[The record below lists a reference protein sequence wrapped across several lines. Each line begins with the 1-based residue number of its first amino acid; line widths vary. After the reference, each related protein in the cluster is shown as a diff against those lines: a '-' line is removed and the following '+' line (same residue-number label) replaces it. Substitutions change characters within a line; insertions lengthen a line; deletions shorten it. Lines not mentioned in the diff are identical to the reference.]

1 MHVHFGTCEQASDS
15 PRCERASFARD
26 PAVGP
31 QEERVTTSAVMAA
44 WRLADVVVVVVVV
57 VAWMSVRAFVAA
69 STRQA
74 FAQAFAR
81 RQAQVLPPVTAA
93 ARDFVD
99 MRDLGSASL

>member
-1 MHVHFGTCEQASDS
+1 MHVHFGTCEQAPDS

-31 QEERVTTSAVMAA
+31 QEERVTKSAVMAA
-44 WRLADVVVVVVVV
+44 WRLAVVV

-74 FAQAFAR
+74 FAR
-81 RQAQVLPPVTAA
+81 RQAQVLPPVMSA

-99 MRDLGSASL
+99 TRDLGSASLW

>member
-1 MHVHFGTCEQASDS
+1 MHVHFGTCEQAPDS

-31 QEERVTTSAVMAA
+31 QEERVTKSAVMAA
-44 WRLADVVVVVVVV
+44 WRLAVVV

-99 MRDLGSASL
+99 TRDLGSASLW